1 MRLEEV
7 EDGDGET
14 EDEDEYGSIFSQ
26 IKLDVKKIQ
35 VEEGSGVSARVF
47 GSSGCET
54 LLVCIVGQ
62 FRLLVL

>member
-1 MRLEEV
+1 MWLEVV
-7 EDGDGET
+7 EEADKET
-14 EDEDEYGSIFSQ
+14 KSEEGAEIFSH
-26 IKLDVKKIQ
+26 IKLDVKKIL
-35 VEEGSGVSARVF
+35 VEEESRVSARVF

>member
-1 MRLEEV
+1 MRLEGV
-7 EDGDGET
+7 EEADKET
-14 EDEDEYGSIFSQ
+14 KSEEGAEIFSQ

-54 LLVCIVGQ
+54 LLVCIVGL